1 MKTKSIRAL
10 EIASVG
16 PYSAPALRI
25 RTTIAVALVMVM
37 GLWWC
42 GVAFAGEAKGT
53 LTHKA
58 KGKEVTVDL
67 KHAYLITGPDDMEPD
82 KIIRRL
88 VFSTNDI
95 GAKILSCQSMSCASG
110 LITEGLAVDLVSGPR
125 FMYWLSINDGL
136 VQYSGTTKPANLQA
150 TIDQPGKLA
159 GKLSFD
165 DSAAG
170 GPRVNIDFD
179 TVLVKEFKTAR

>member
-1 MKTKSIRAL
+1 MKTKRIVTL
-10 EIASVG
+10 ELAGMAS
-16 PYSAPALRI
+16 SLAPALR
-25 RTTIAVALVMVM
+25 TVVATALVMVM

-42 GVAFAGEAKGT
+42 GVAFAGEAEGS
-53 LTHKA
+53 LTYKA
-58 KGKEVTVDL
+58 KGKEVTVNL
-67 KHAYLITGPDDMEPD
+67 KHAYLIAGPDDMEPD

-88 VFSTNDI
+88 AFSANDI

-110 LITEGLAVDLVSGPR
+110 LITEGLTVDLVSGPR
-125 FMYWLSINDGL
+125 FMYWLSSNDGL

-165 DSAAG
+165 DNAAG
-170 GPRVNIDFD
+170 GPRITVDFD
-179 TVLVKEFKTAR
+179 TVLVKEFKIAR